1 MLLIRRPVTEFF
13 RFSALLHTAKVLL
26 ALALAL
32 ALAAL
37 AVALVVAGALL
48 VLLLQPA
55 AKEAAAT
62 HATANPRLR

>member
-1 MLLIRRPVTEFF
+1 
-13 RFSALLHTAKVLL
+13 LHTAEVLL

-32 ALAAL
+32 A

-48 VLLLQPA
+48 VLLVLQPA
-55 AKEAAAT
+55 AKEAATT